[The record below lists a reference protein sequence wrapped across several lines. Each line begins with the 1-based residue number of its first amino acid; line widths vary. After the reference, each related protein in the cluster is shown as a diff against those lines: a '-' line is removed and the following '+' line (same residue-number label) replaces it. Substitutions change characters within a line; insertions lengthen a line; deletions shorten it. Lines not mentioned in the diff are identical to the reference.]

1 MNRKRGIIFAALF
14 AAASALSGCGSTAH
28 GEAQIIRVAFNQ
40 SEEHPEYIAMTEFG
54 EKFSE
59 ATDGRYQIQIYP
71 NAIMGDQGPVTELVR
86 TGALQM
92 AMVPVS
98 VPEGY
103 NSDFAIVSAPYLYDN
118 TAQLLEAG
126 KQGVFDELFSTTNK
140 YNFEVVCLYTS
151 GVRGIYT
158 DKAIMTPEDLK
169 GYKIRVQDSDT
180 YIRMINLMGGVGIGM
195 AQSEVYTAIQ
205 QKVIEGA
212 ENSERVYTDFK
223 HYEVAPCFSYTNHLV
238 MADVVIANRDFL
250 ADMSEDD
257 RETFYRLMDESMEKE
272 FSLMDQ
278 SVEEGKAE
286 AAEKGAQYFYPD
298 TEVFKEQCMPL
309 LLEIAGMS
317 ETTQKI
323 YDQVEAIKA
332 RQEEESGGSENEG
345 PKDGR
350 EGAAQ

>member
-1 MNRKRGIIFAALF
+1 MKISAAKTWIAATLLAG
-14 AAASALSGCGSTAH
+14 AAAGLSGCGLVAGP
-28 GEAQIIRVAFNQ
+28 GETQIIRVAFNQ
-40 SEEHPEYIAMTEFG
+40 SEEHPEYLAMTEFG

-59 ATDGRYQIQIYP
+59 ATDGRYQVQIYP

-126 KQGVFDELFSTTNK
+126 RRGVFDDLFATTNK
-140 YNFEVVCLYTS
+140 FNFEVVSLFTS

-180 YIRMINLMGGVGIGM
+180 YIRMIDLMGGVGIGM
-195 AQSEVYTAIQ
+195 AQSEVYTATQ
-205 QKVIEGA
+205 QKVIEGG
-212 ENSERVYTDFK
+212 ENSERVYADFK

-250 ADMSEDD
+250 GDMSDAD
-257 RETFYRLMDESMEKE
+257 REVFYQLMEEAMEQE
-272 FSLMDQ
+272 FALMDQ
-278 SVEEGKAE
+278 SVEDGREE
-286 AAEKGAQYFYPD
+286 AAQKGAQYFYPD
-298 TEVFKEQCMPL
+298 TEPFRERCLPL
-309 LLEIAGMS
+309 LEEIAGHSDMTR
-317 ETTQKI
+317 EI
-323 YDQVEAIKA
+323 YDQVTAIKEEMA
-332 RQEEESGGSENEG
+332 AGQEGDAS
-345 PKDGR
+345 
-350 EGAAQ
+350 

>member
-1 MNRKRGIIFAALF
+1 MKISAAKTWIAAALLAG
-14 AAASALSGCGSTAH
+14 AAAGLSGCGLVAGQ
-28 GEAQIIRVAFNQ
+28 GETQIIRVAFNQ
-40 SEEHPEYIAMTEFG
+40 SEEHPEYLAMTEFG

-59 ATDGRYQIQIYP
+59 ATDGRYQVQIYP

-126 KQGVFDELFSTTNK
+126 RRGVFDELFATTNK
-140 YNFEVVCLYTS
+140 FNFEVVSLFTS

-180 YIRMINLMGGVGIGM
+180 YIRMIDLMGGVGIGM
-195 AQSEVYTAIQ
+195 AQSEVYTATQ
-205 QKVIEGA
+205 QKVIEGG
-212 ENSERVYTDFK
+212 ENSERVYADFK

-250 ADMSEDD
+250 GDMSDAD
-257 RETFYRLMDESMEKE
+257 REVFYQLMEEAMEQE
-272 FSLMDQ
+272 FALMDQ
-278 SVEEGKAE
+278 SVEDGREE
-286 AAEKGAQYFYPD
+286 AAQKGAQYFYPD
-298 TEVFKEQCMPL
+298 TEPFREWCLPL
-309 LLEIAGMS
+309 LEEIAGHSDMTR
-317 ETTQKI
+317 EI
-323 YDQVEAIKA
+323 YDQVTAIKEEMA
-332 RQEEESGGSENEG
+332 AGQEGDAS
-345 PKDGR
+345 
-350 EGAAQ
+350 

>member
-1 MNRKRGIIFAALF
+1 MKISAAKTWIAAALLAG
-14 AAASALSGCGSTAH
+14 AAAGLSGCGLVAGQ
-28 GEAQIIRVAFNQ
+28 GETQIIRVAFNQ
-40 SEEHPEYIAMTEFG
+40 SEEHPEYLAMTEFG

-59 ATDGRYQIQIYP
+59 ATDGRYQVQIYP

-126 KQGVFDELFSTTNK
+126 RRGVFDDLFSTTNK
-140 YNFEVVCLYTS
+140 FNFEVVSLFTS

-180 YIRMINLMGGVGIGM
+180 YIRMIDLMGGVGIGM
-195 AQSEVYTAIQ
+195 AQSEVYTATQ
-205 QKVIEGA
+205 QKVIEGG
-212 ENSERVYTDFK
+212 ENSERVYADFK

-250 ADMSEDD
+250 GDMSDAD
-257 RETFYRLMDESMEKE
+257 REVFYQLMEEAMEQE
-272 FSLMDQ
+272 FALMDQ
-278 SVEEGKAE
+278 SVEDGREE
-286 AAEKGAQYFYPD
+286 AAQKGAQYFYPD
-298 TEVFKEQCMPL
+298 TEPFRERCLPL
-309 LLEIAGMS
+309 LEEIAGHSDMTR
-317 ETTQKI
+317 EI
-323 YDQVEAIKA
+323 YDQVTAIKEEMA
-332 RQEEESGGSENEG
+332 AGQEGDAS
-345 PKDGR
+345 
-350 EGAAQ
+350 

>member
-1 MNRKRGIIFAALF
+1 MKISAAKTWIAAALLAG
-14 AAASALSGCGSTAH
+14 AAAGLSGCGLVAGQ
-28 GEAQIIRVAFNQ
+28 GETQIIRVAFNQ
-40 SEEHPEYIAMTEFG
+40 SEEHPEYLAMTEFG

-59 ATDGRYQIQIYP
+59 ATDGRYQVQIYP

-126 KQGVFDELFSTTNK
+126 RRGVFDELFATTNK
-140 YNFEVVCLYTS
+140 FNFEVVSLFTS

-158 DKAIMTPEDLK
+158 DKAILTPEDLK

-180 YIRMINLMGGVGIGM
+180 YIRMIDLMGGVGIGM
-195 AQSEVYTAIQ
+195 AQSEVYTATQ
-205 QKVIEGA
+205 QKVIEGG
-212 ENSERVYTDFK
+212 ENSERVYADFK

-250 ADMSEDD
+250 GDMSDAD
-257 RETFYRLMDESMEKE
+257 REVFYQLMEEAMEQE
-272 FSLMDQ
+272 FALMDQ
-278 SVEEGKAE
+278 SVEDGREE
-286 AAEKGAQYFYPD
+286 AAQKGAQYFYPD
-298 TEVFKEQCMPL
+298 TEPFRERCLPL
-309 LLEIAGMS
+309 LEEIAGHSDMTR
-317 ETTQKI
+317 EI
-323 YDQVEAIKA
+323 YDQVTAIKEEMA
-332 RQEEESGGSENEG
+332 AGQEGDAS
-345 PKDGR
+345 
-350 EGAAQ
+350 